1 MWFLSEVDIS
11 KAISTQ
17 MLSNSNEVKI
27 MTFALFSSFDKL
39 ISKLSSIRRFIY
51 RLSFYKFD
59 NKISEEIIS
68 FSEYIHA
75 RIFV

>member
-17 MLSNSNEVKI
+17 ILSNSNEVKI
-27 MTFALFSSFDKL
+27 MMFALFSSFDKL

-68 FSEYIHA
+68 ISEYIHA